1 MHNYICSSNLK
12 VKAAHYYTI
21 ARKSLATFMMAL
33 LVLLTSMNYF
43 IYNKDSKAGEKN
55 NVIASTTDQPEI
67 PEESE
72 NSPAGPDEK
81 GPGNPVTISEEYLH
95 EEKELESLFIDNL
108 IHQLLLACSKV
119 HPVHFELI
127 TPPPDF
133 RA

>member
-1 MHNYICSSNLK
+1 
-12 VKAAHYYTI
+12 
-21 ARKSLATFMMAL
+21 MMAL

-43 IYNKDSKAGEKN
+43 IYNGGDNSNTVVSLADTGTTEDSGY
-55 NVIASTTDQPEI
+55 
-67 PEESE
+67 PEESQ
-72 NSPAGPDEK
+72 NNPAGPDEK
-81 GPGNPVTISEEYLH
+81 GPGNPVSISEEFLH
-95 EEKELESLFIDNL
+95 EQEESASLFIDNL